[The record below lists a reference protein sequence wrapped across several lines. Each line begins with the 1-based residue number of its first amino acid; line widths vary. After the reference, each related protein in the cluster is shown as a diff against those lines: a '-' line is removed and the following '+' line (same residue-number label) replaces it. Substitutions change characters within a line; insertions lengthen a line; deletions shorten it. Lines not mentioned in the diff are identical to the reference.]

1 MATVPAE
8 PLGQLLLRRGVID
21 KDGLESALL
30 VGKAQQLR
38 LGEAL
43 VAVGVKRTDIWDAL
57 AEQWGMTAIDVTRHW
72 VDLHIANALDA
83 QAAMWHRVLP
93 LREAGGSV
101 IVAMADPTDRE
112 AQEYVAERL
121 RMPVVAR
128 LALPDA
134 LRARQEQVYRQQLVQ
149 VSSELLQTK
158 TPECSAHMML
168 SRQQKF
174 ALAIAGVLAVVLA
187 VVMRGSFAIPI
198 SGAVILVYAAVVIFR
213 AYVTVRAARSRGLV
227 TISQDE
233 LDALTDLPMY
243 TILLPV
249 FKEAGVL
256 PQLLKACRD
265 LDYPPSKLDIKLL
278 LEEDDRAT
286 REVVAHTELPSNFDV
301 VVVPAEGPRTKPKAC
316 NYGLQ
321 FARGDYCV
329 IYDAE
334 DIPPPDQLKKALVA
348 FHNGGAGI
356 GCVQAR
362 LDYYNPD
369 QNLITKWFTLEYTMW
384 FRLFLPGLVDLRL
397 PVPLG
402 GSSNHFPTPVLR
414 RLDAW
419 DPNNVTEDADLGM
432 RLHRLGYQTLLMDS
446 TTMEEANSDFV
457 NWMRQRSRWGKGYF
471 VTWLVLMRT
480 PLQVWRAMGWRGT
493 LAMQLILGGT
503 FGIALLNLFLWL
515 LTGLWV
521 LAHFDFIQY
530 LFPSWIYYTGM
541 VEMLFGNFF
550 FLYLGLWA
558 ARTRSSFELNHA
570 ALLIP
575 LYWAMTGIAMI
586 KSGAQTIS
594 NPQFWEKTRHG
605 LGERRV
611 T

>member
-1 MATVPAE
+1 MAAAPTE
-8 PLGQLLLRRGVID
+8 PLGQLLVRRGVID
-21 KDGLESALL
+21 EDELESALL
-30 VGKAQQLR
+30 VGKAQRLR

-43 VAVGVKRTDIWDAL
+43 VAAGVKRTDIWGAL
-57 AEQWGMTAIDVTRHW
+57 AEQWGMSPIDVTRHW
-72 VDLHIANALDA
+72 VDPGIANELDA
-83 QAAMWHRVLP
+83 QGALWHQVLP
-93 LREAGGSV
+93 LREAGAAV
-101 IVAMADPTDRE
+101 VVAMADPTDRE
-112 AQEYVAERL
+112 AQEYLESHL
-121 RMPVVAR
+121 HMPVVAR
-128 LALPDA
+128 LASPDA
-134 LRARQEQVYRQQLVQ
+134 LRRRQEQVYRQQLVQ
-149 VSSELLQTK
+149 VSSALLQAK
-158 TPECSAHMML
+158 TPEYSAHMML
-168 SRQQKF
+168 SRQQKV
-174 ALAIAGVLAVVLA
+174 ALAIAGVLAVALA
-187 VVMRGSFAIPI
+187 IVMRGSFAIAI
-198 SGAVILVYAAVVIFR
+198 SGAVIVLYAAVVIFR
-213 AYVTVRAARSRGLV
+213 TYVTVRAARSRGLV
-227 TISQDE
+227 RISSDD
-233 LDALTDLPMY
+233 LDALTDFPTY
-243 TILLPV
+243 TILLPL

-256 PQLLKACRD
+256 PQLLTACRD

-278 LEEDDRAT
+278 LEEDDHTT
-286 REVVAHTELPSNFDV
+286 REVVARTELPANVDV

-316 NYGLQ
+316 KYGLQ
-321 FARGDYCV
+321 FARGEYCV

-348 FHNGGAGI
+348 FRSGDPDV

-402 GSSNHFPTPVLR
+402 GSSNHFPTPLLR

-471 VTWLVLMRT
+471 VSWLVLMRT

-515 LTGLWV
+515 LTGLWI
-521 LAHFDFIQY
+521 LAHFDFIEY

-541 VEMLFGNFF
+541 LEMLFGNFF

-558 ARTRSSFELNHA
+558 ARTRDSFELNHA

-575 LYWAMTGIAMI
+575 VYWAMTGIAMI
-586 KSGAQTIS
+586 KSGVQTVS